1 VIVVDSN
8 VIAYCWINGDRTAL
22 AHRLRKIDPDWHAPV
37 LWRSELRNILT
48 GYGRDGSLDEAQVRA
63 IMAAAEAALAG
74 REHYVPSE
82 RVFAMTEAS
91 RLSAYDAE
99 FVVLAEIL
107 GAPLVTEDKSVL
119 AAFTHALTIEDA
131 TESQRCSK

>member
-22 AHRLRKIDPDWHAPV
+22 AHRLRKVDADWHAPV
-37 LWRSELRNILT
+37 LWRSELRNILA
-48 GYGRDGSLDEAQVRA
+48 GYRRDGSLDGAQVRA

-74 REHYVPSE
+74 REHHLPSD
-82 RVFAMTEAS
+82 RVLTVTEAG

-99 FVVLAEIL
+99 FVALAEIL
-107 GAPLVTEDKSVL
+107 GARLVTEDKAIL
-119 AAFTHALTIEDA
+119 AAFPRMAASLAAAVE
-131 TESQRCSK
+131 EY